1 MKTKLASASS
11 TWIRIPPAAGPSSI
25 RIFEGEKV
33 RGFVNNQRLSIKV
46 SCKEGGTGKCVDQ
59 VPYALAVTLEVAEG
73 LDVPI
78 YQEIADRIRP
88 KVEIAV
94 NPGEIH

>member
-1 MKTKLASASS
+1 MKRSAGLSR
-11 TWIRIPPAAGPSSI
+11 T
-25 RIFEGEKV
+25 E
-33 RGFVNNQRLSIKV
+33 LSITV
-46 SCKEGGTGKCVDQ
+46 SCKDGAGKCVDE

-73 LDVPI
+73 LEMPI

-94 NPGEIH
+94 NPGESD